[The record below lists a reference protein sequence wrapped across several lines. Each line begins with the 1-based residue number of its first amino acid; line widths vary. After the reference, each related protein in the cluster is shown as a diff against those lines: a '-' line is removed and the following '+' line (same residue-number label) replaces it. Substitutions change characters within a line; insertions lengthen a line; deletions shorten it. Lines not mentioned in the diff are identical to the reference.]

1 MVILRREHASC
12 SSHNS
17 QDPLPVLSALLCP
30 PETPS
35 QGFLEPGESHLE
47 EQQWNLQYSIRLP
60 VRCSEVRPGWRGD
73 TVTNREGSGAFGNS
87 EAWEENGGIVFSE
100 YSF

>member
-1 MVILRREHASC
+1 MIQLIFHVQK
-12 SSHNS
+12 N
-17 QDPLPVLSALLCP
+17 
-30 PETPS
+30 ETA
-35 QGFLEPGESHLE
+35 
-47 EQQWNLQYSIRLP
+47 
-60 VRCSEVRPGWRGD
+60 CSEVRPGWRGD